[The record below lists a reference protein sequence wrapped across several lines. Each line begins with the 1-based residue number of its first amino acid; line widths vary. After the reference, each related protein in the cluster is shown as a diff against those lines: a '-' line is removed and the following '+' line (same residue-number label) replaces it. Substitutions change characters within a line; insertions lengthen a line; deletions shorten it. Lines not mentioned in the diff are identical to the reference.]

1 MKKQLLNRDEIE
13 EKYKWKLEDIYESDV
28 LWEEELSKANEIV
41 EQISKFQGTLALSA
55 QNLLDFFK
63 ESDNLDYYVDRV
75 YVYANQRYHQDTTVS
90 KYQGYAA
97 NAELLL
103 VNASGATSFANP
115 ELLEISD
122 EKFESF
128 YQEKPELLKYKRLR
142 NYHWQFIGDSPPL
155 RAIEKSTGQKYSSPL

>member
-1 MKKQLLNRDEIE
+1 MKKQLLNRDEID
-13 EKYKWKLEDIYESDV
+13 EKYKWNLEDIYESDV
-28 LWEEELSKANEIV
+28 LWEEELAS
-41 EQISKFQGTLALSA
+41 SA

-128 YQEKPELLKYKRLR
+128 YQEKPELLKYKRLIDEIKRTKDHVLDKKKRR
-142 NYHWQFIGDSPPL
+142 NTC
-155 RAIEKSTGQKYSSPL
+155 KSK